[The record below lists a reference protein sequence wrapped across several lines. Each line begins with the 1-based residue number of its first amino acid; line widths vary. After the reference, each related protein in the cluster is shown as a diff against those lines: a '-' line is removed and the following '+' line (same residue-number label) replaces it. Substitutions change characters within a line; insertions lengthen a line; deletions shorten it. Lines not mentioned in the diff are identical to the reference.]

1 MARLCIR
8 ISREPA
14 IDEMDD
20 RGERAGGAG
29 IDFTFNDR
37 AIYTIIDR

>member
-29 IDFTFNDR
+29 IDLPS
-37 AIYTIIDR
+37 TIELFYYY